1 MKAQIAV
8 LTERFDA
15 LSLRERAMI
24 WVASLMLVLVTW
36 YLAFLS
42 PDMARERRLKT
53 DIAAVQ
59 TRIDALNAGIGEQ
72 ASQVADGTHHDDRRR
87 LVSLQK
93 RVADVGRSLEAHQSE
108 LIDPAQMATVMEDV
122 LNRQHGLTL
131 VRISNLDPEVLVANR
146 IVGQNALYRHGLRI
160 EIEGSYLAGLRYLE
174 DLEALRWRL
183 YWSLVDVDAG
193 DWPGTR
199 MVIEVST
206 LSVDEDWIG
215 V

>member
-1 MKAQIAV
+1 MNAQIAG
-8 LTERFDA
+8 LIERFDA

-24 WVASLMLVLVTW
+24 WVACLLLLLVIW
-36 YLAFLS
+36 YLAFLN
-42 PDMARERRLKT
+42 PDMARERLLKS

-72 ASQVADGTHHDDRRR
+72 ASQASSGSRHDDRRR
-87 LVSLQK
+87 LVSLNK
-93 RVADVGRSLEAHQSE
+93 RIADVGRSLEAYQSE
-108 LIDPAQMATVMEDV
+108 LIDPAQMATVMEEV
-122 LNRQHGLTL
+122 LDRQHGLTL

-160 EIEGSYLAGLRYLE
+160 EIEGSYLAGLRYLQ

-193 DWPGTR
+193 EWPGTR

-206 LSVDEDWIG
+206 LSLDEDWIG

>member
-1 MKAQIAV
+1 MNAQVAGLI
-8 LTERFDA
+8 ERFDA

-24 WVASLMLVLVTW
+24 WVACLLLLLVIW
-36 YLAFLS
+36 YLAFLN
-42 PDMARERRLKT
+42 PDMARERLLKS

-72 ASQVADGTHHDDRRR
+72 ASQASSGSRHDDRRR
-87 LVSLQK
+87 LVSLNK
-93 RVADVGRSLEAHQSE
+93 RIADVGRSLEAYQSE
-108 LIDPAQMATVMEDV
+108 LIDPAQMATVMEEV
-122 LNRQHGLTL
+122 LDRQHGLTL

-160 EIEGSYLAGLRYLE
+160 EIEGSYLACLRYLQ

-193 DWPGTR
+193 EWPGTR

-206 LSVDEDWIG
+206 LSLDEDWIG